1 MLCIKNVSSPMYP
14 KFNVF
19 MDKMLMPLSIDVQ
32 VAKDVNI
39 MVGLRVAHVYVNE

>member
-1 MLCIKNVSSPMYP
+1 MYP

-19 MDKMLMPLSIDVQ
+19 VDKMLMPLSIDVQ

-39 MVGLRVAHVYVNE
+39 MVGIRVAHVYVNE